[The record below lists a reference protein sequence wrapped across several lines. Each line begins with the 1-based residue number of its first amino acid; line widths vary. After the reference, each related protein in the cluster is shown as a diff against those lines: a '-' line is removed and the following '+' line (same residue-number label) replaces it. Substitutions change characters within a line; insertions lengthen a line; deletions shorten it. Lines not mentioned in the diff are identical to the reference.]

1 MNLSLFI
8 ARRYLI
14 SKKSHNAI
22 NIISA
27 VSIGGICIGTM
38 ALIIVLSGFNG
49 LSDLVKSLY
58 NSFNAD
64 IRITHKQG
72 KMFQLNDLDIRR
84 LKKMKGV
91 RFYTEV
97 LEENALLKYND
108 QQCLASIRGVSD
120 DYQEMSRFD
129 TLVKE
134 GNFILKSGPQNM
146 AVIGKGISYLLN
158 VGPGELLTPVS
169 VYAPI
174 RGISTSLNPE
184 DGFNKQHIYVS
195 GVFSINDDF
204 DYKYVLVPIDF
215 ARRVFDYTNEVSAV
229 ELGLSSGVNAELIKQ
244 QISDMLGKKFVVKN
258 KYEQNELLFKTLK
271 SEKLWTFIILV
282 FIMVVATFNVIGS
295 LTMLIIEKKKDIGIL
310 WNMGADLGLIQKIFL
325 IEGTLITLIG
335 IFSGLLLGTL
345 ICLGQ
350 QQFSWVTFN
359 ESFVVSAYPVKM
371 LAIDYIVVFAVVLF
385 IGLLAAWYPV
395 KLFTRRYFAVFQTA

>member
-72 KMFQLNDLDIRR
+72 KMFQLYDMEIQR

-120 DYQEMSRFD
+120 DYQKMTRFD

-158 VGPGELLTPVS
+158 VGPGEVLTPVS
-169 VYAPI
+169 VYAPK

-204 DYKYVLVPIDF
+204 DYKYALVSIDF

-229 ELGLSSGVNAELIKQ
+229 ELGLSPGVNAELIKK
-244 QISDMLGKKFVVKN
+244 QISDMLGKKFIVKN

-295 LTMLIIEKKKDIGIL
+295 LTMLIIEKKKDIGVL
-310 WNMGADLGLIQKIFL
+310 WNMGADLGLIQRIFL

-350 QQFSWVTFN
+350 Q
-359 ESFVVSAYPVKM
+359 
-371 LAIDYIVVFAVVLF
+371 
-385 IGLLAAWYPV
+385 
-395 KLFTRRYFAVFQTA
+395 